1 MPGTSIARPPAD
13 AGTIRIKH
21 LVGKGIAFADD
32 LKNAVPR
39 DGIFRVWDN
48 IYFWSSAQ
56 LGVSVRMLVHSS
68 HIAVS
73 LLRTLPRSVA
83 QV

>member
-1 MPGTSIARPPAD
+1 MKFHKKLGVFEACKKVRKDFFDTLKKMPSRGT
-13 AGTIRIKH
+13 
-21 LVGKGIAFADD
+21 AF
-32 LKNAVPR
+32 
-39 DGIFRVWDN
+39 FVWDN

-68 HIAVS
+68 QRAVS